1 MLIKLY
7 NKQHYSNNNIPKI
20 IGGKTATLNE
30 LRTIWAEDLYIS
42 FKNHYDN
49 KYIPQR

>member
-1 MLIKLY
+1 MIIKLY
-7 NKQHYSNNNIPKI
+7 NKQNYSNDNPPRILSGKI
-20 IGGKTATLNE
+20 ASMPE
-30 LRTIWAEDLYIS
+30 LQTIWAEDLYIS